1 MNLCYK
7 VMSLPF
13 NTLSIFVINGK
24 DQVVLKQIKT
34 DLNNSLQFRQE
45 LCDVYVFKNITWNFW
60 KKLYILKLA
69 IISILGTLAFRFAQ
83 TYMGLQRV
91 QHKWAHPDLLGESNL
106 DFFHFLFHIIVVV
119 HPHFSINTAQM
130 TEKREQRKMGALR

>member
-24 DQVVLKQIKT
+24 DQVVLKQINT

-45 LCDVYVFKNITWNFW
+45 LCDVYVFKNIT
-60 KKLYILKLA
+60 
-69 IISILGTLAFRFAQ
+69 
-83 TYMGLQRV
+83 
-91 QHKWAHPDLLGESNL
+91 
-106 DFFHFLFHIIVVV
+106 
-119 HPHFSINTAQM
+119 
-130 TEKREQRKMGALR
+130 

>member
-1 MNLCYK
+1 MQSVFKSIISLLLSLLYGPTLTSVHDYWKKHSFDYMNLCCK

-45 LCDVYVFKNITWNFW
+45 LCDVYVFKNIT
-60 KKLYILKLA
+60 
-69 IISILGTLAFRFAQ
+69 
-83 TYMGLQRV
+83 
-91 QHKWAHPDLLGESNL
+91 
-106 DFFHFLFHIIVVV
+106 
-119 HPHFSINTAQM
+119 
-130 TEKREQRKMGALR
+130 